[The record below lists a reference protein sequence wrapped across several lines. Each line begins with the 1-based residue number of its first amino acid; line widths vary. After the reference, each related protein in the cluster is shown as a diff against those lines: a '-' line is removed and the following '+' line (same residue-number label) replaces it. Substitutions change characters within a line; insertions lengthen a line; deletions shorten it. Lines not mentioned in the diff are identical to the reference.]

1 MSKKQGV
8 KKGSTQ
14 AATFA
19 QRKQDEKTMWT
30 VKVIAYMQQEVLD
43 TVALVLADG
52 FGFGEDRQARFRYL
66 FDAKYAEIKE
76 LEKADTAD
84 NEYTIAK
91 TEEALKRAC
100 GRHYVP
106 REQRYDFSMRT
117 PDGREVKL

>member
-1 MSKKQGV
+1 LIPWRLSLRTVSASARTGKRDSV
-8 KKGSTQ
+8 TCSTRN
-14 AATFA
+14 TP
-19 QRKQDEKTMWT
+19 KS
-30 VKVIAYMQQEVLD
+30 
-43 TVALVLADG
+43 
-52 FGFGEDRQARFRYL
+52 
-66 FDAKYAEIKE
+66 KE

-84 NEYTIAK
+84 NEYTVAK

>member
-8 KKGSTQ
+8 KKGSAQ

-52 FGFGEDRQARFRYL
+52 FGFGEDRQRDSVTCSTRNTP
-66 FDAKYAEIKE
+66 KSKSW
-76 LEKADTAD
+76 K
-84 NEYTIAK
+84 
-91 TEEALKRAC
+91 KRT
-100 GRHYVP
+100 R
-106 REQRYDFSMRT
+106 RT
-117 PDGREVKL
+117 TNTP